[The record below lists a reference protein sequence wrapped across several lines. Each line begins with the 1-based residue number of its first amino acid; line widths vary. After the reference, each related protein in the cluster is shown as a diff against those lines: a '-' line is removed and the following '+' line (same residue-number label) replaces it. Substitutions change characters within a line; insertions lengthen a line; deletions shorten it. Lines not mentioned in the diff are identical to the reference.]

1 MCSNLDLLPSLFCRI
16 IFLIFWSFLFEHS
29 GVELTNRRCHRLKK
43 KKVGS
48 CNIKQCKMKHI
59 YRLEQIKRWQVVQLR
74 QQSRDFSLLVIE
86 TTIEKKQE
94 DNKSPEE
101 KLSKIF
107 KSSAGETRRSSR
119 WTFLTGNR
127 VSQVNNVLQ
136 NYLERTKS

>member
-1 MCSNLDLLPSLFCRI
+1 
-16 IFLIFWSFLFEHS
+16 
-29 GVELTNRRCHRLKK
+29 
-43 KKVGS
+43 
-48 CNIKQCKMKHI
+48 MKHI

-86 TTIEKKQE
+86 TTIEKKRE

-119 WTFLTGNR
+119 WTFLTRNR

>member
-1 MCSNLDLLPSLFCRI
+1 M
-16 IFLIFWSFLFEHS
+16 
-29 GVELTNRRCHRLKK
+29 T
-43 KKVGS
+43 
-48 CNIKQCKMKHI
+48 HI

-74 QQSRDFSLLVIE
+74 QQSRDFSLLAIE

-107 KSSAGETRRSSR
+107 QSSAGETRRSSR

>member
-1 MCSNLDLLPSLFCRI
+1 M
-16 IFLIFWSFLFEHS
+16 
-29 GVELTNRRCHRLKK
+29 T
-43 KKVGS
+43 
-48 CNIKQCKMKHI
+48 HI
-59 YRLEQIKRWQVVQLR
+59 YRLEQIKRWQVVQVR
-74 QQSRDFSLLVIE
+74 QQSRDFSLLAIE

-107 KSSAGETRRSSR
+107 KSSAGETRRNSR

-136 NYLERTKS
+136 NYLERTKSWHFISLCEEIFLRLCFQFLAALIISKVGINIIRYEASWINQSVFN

>member
-1 MCSNLDLLPSLFCRI
+1 
-16 IFLIFWSFLFEHS
+16 
-29 GVELTNRRCHRLKK
+29 
-43 KKVGS
+43 
-48 CNIKQCKMKHI
+48 MKHI

-101 KLSKIF
+101 KLSMIF
-107 KSSAGETRRSSR
+107 TSSAGETRRSSR
-119 WTFLTGNR
+119 WTFLTRNR

>member
-1 MCSNLDLLPSLFCRI
+1 
-16 IFLIFWSFLFEHS
+16 
-29 GVELTNRRCHRLKK
+29 
-43 KKVGS
+43 
-48 CNIKQCKMKHI
+48 MKHI

-74 QQSRDFSLLVIE
+74 QQSRDFSLLLIE

-107 KSSAGETRRSSR
+107 KSSARETRRSSR